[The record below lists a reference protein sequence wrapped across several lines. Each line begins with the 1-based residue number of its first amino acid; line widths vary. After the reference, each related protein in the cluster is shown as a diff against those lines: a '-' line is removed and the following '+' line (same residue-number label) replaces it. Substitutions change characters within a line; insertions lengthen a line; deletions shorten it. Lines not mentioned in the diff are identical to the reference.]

1 MELERIDDDTI
12 RVFITNND
20 LKERNITL
28 MELMS
33 DQSEVEKLFYSI
45 LAEANIEEEFEQN
58 EAVSFQV
65 MPNKDGLEVFIM
77 KNVNEDQIPKEL
89 LRKMMESRRG
99 SELKDQVPEEVL
111 NKLLG
116 TDGDKAQNETNR
128 LDQHRDLAQGADE
141 PTKTLTA
148 KFDDFEALVQLAQST
163 QITGANRLVEYNQ
176 VYYLELNVPQSNS
189 EQRMKNLKALL
200 REYGEVTPVDISIAA
215 EHGQTIFEQDALEQV
230 QAIFN

>member
-33 DQSEVEKLFYSI
+33 DQGEVEKLFYSI

-77 KNVNEDQIPKEL
+77 KNVTEDQIPKEL

-99 SELKDQVPEEVL
+99 AELKDKVPEEVL
-111 NKLLG
+111 NKLLE
-116 TDGDKAQNETNR
+116 TDGDKAQTANDR
-128 LDQHRDLAQGADE
+128 LDQHRDLAQDADE

-176 VYYLELNVPQSNS
+176 AYYLELNVPQSNS

-215 EHGQTIFEQDALEQV
+215 EHGQIIFEQDALEQV
-230 QAIFN
+230 QAIFS